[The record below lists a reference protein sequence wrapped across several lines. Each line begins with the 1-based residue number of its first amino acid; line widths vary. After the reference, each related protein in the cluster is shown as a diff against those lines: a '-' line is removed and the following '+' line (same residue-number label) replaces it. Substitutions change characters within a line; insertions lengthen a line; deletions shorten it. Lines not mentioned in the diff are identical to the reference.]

1 MTGKVG
7 DFELIEE
14 FMIWKVKKL
23 TDKTSAI
30 LPDDIRV
37 ELESRIGGQKL
48 DDSSFA
54 EWSENQACLS
64 PKERQEYSSL
74 KRIAEIS
81 ETFKYLGGGRKGA
94 DNE

>member
-1 MTGKVG
+1 MTGKVS

-14 FMIWKVKKL
+14 FMVWKVKKL
-23 TDKTSAI
+23 TGKTSAI
-30 LPDDIRV
+30 LPNEIQV
-37 ELESRIGGQKL
+37 ALEFRIGGEKL
-48 DDSSFA
+48 DDTSFT

-94 DNE
+94 NNE